1 MMINRKCI
9 PYNHSRGFRLLAMV
23 FVAIVV
29 VAAGT
34 SCSSTSALKEGEQLF
49 TGLKKIEYTDY
60 EPGGY
65 ADSTILEMESVLASA
80 PNGALFGSS
89 YYRTPFPVRLWV
101 WNAFSQSDGA
111 IAKWITK
118 AFGSRPKL
126 MGNVNP
132 RLRAQVAENQLAKYG
147 YFHGKVNYEILTQK
161 NPKKAKLAYHVS
173 LGPLMTIDTLQN
185 VNFPSVVSALID
197 STRQEALVHT
207 GSPFNVPRL
216 EGERQ
221 RLTRLFRNN
230 GYYFYQNGYVSYLA
244 DTLDVPGK
252 ASMKMIMADSLD
264 SQVTRQWYLGNIN
277 INFRKQFTEELT
289 DSFCRRYL
297 NIRYHGKKMPIRAG
311 VVLRD
316 LNLRPRQLYRVEN
329 EEKAR
334 QHLQSMGVFNYTS
347 LQFTP
352 RDTTAQCDTL
362 DATLDLIFD
371 KPYDFYIETNVKGKT
386 TGRVGPELVVGFT
399 KRNAFRGGEKLD
411 INLHGSYEWQTGEK
425 GNGASSNHI
434 NSYEYGTDVSL
445 SFPSI
450 VTPFNLFTTMAQ
462 RERRFRKGHIPRS
475 FYGVPSTTVKAS
487 MNVLN
492 RAGYFRR
499 HVVSGELT
507 YDWAT
512 SAKHRHSFSPLVLSY
527 EFMNSRTAA
536 FDEAISESPYLQIA
550 MRDQFVPKMSYTY
563 TYTSPA
569 KYRHPIIWSTTVSEA
584 GNILSLG
591 YLCTGKKWNDED
603 KEMFRNPYSQF
614 LKLESDFVKYWRI
627 AEHSTLVGHLNAG
640 VVWSYGNSEKAPYYE
655 QFYIGGANSV
665 RAFNVRSIGPG
676 QYLPTGSKYS
686 YIDQTGDIKFLANI
700 EYRPRIWGDLYG
712 ALFFDAGNVWT
723 LRSEEHSPQGQFK
736 FRKFFT
742 QMAVGTG
749 VGVRYDMGM
758 FVIRVDWGVGLH
770 VPYETSKKGF
780 YNIDSFKNSH
790 SLHLTV
796 GYPF

>member
-23 FVAIVV
+23 FAAIVV

-173 LGPLMTIDTLQN
+173 LGPLMTIDTLQY

-230 GYYFYQNGYVSYLA
+230 GYYFYQNGYASYLA

-329 EEKAR
+329 EE
-334 QHLQSMGVFNYTS
+334 
-347 LQFTP
+347 
-352 RDTTAQCDTL
+352 
-362 DATLDLIFD
+362 I
-371 KPYDFYIETNVKGKT
+371 
-386 TGRVGPELVVGFT
+386 GR
-399 KRNAFRGGEKLD
+399 
-411 INLHGSYEWQTGEK
+411 
-425 GNGASSNHI
+425 ASC
-434 NSYEYGTDVSL
+434 
-445 SFPSI
+445 
-450 VTPFNLFTTMAQ
+450 
-462 RERRFRKGHIPRS
+462 RER
-475 FYGVPSTTVKAS
+475 V
-487 MNVLN
+487 
-492 RAGYFRR
+492 
-499 HVVSGELT
+499 
-507 YDWAT
+507 
-512 SAKHRHSFSPLVLSY
+512 
-527 EFMNSRTAA
+527 
-536 FDEAISESPYLQIA
+536 
-550 MRDQFVPKMSYTY
+550 
-563 TYTSPA
+563 
-569 KYRHPIIWSTTVSEA
+569 
-584 GNILSLG
+584 
-591 YLCTGKKWNDED
+591 
-603 KEMFRNPYSQF
+603 
-614 LKLESDFVKYWRI
+614 
-627 AEHSTLVGHLNAG
+627 
-640 VVWSYGNSEKAPYYE
+640 
-655 QFYIGGANSV
+655 
-665 RAFNVRSIGPG
+665 
-676 QYLPTGSKYS
+676 
-686 YIDQTGDIKFLANI
+686 
-700 EYRPRIWGDLYG
+700 
-712 ALFFDAGNVWT
+712 
-723 LRSEEHSPQGQFK
+723 
-736 FRKFFT
+736 
-742 QMAVGTG
+742 
-749 VGVRYDMGM
+749 
-758 FVIRVDWGVGLH
+758 
-770 VPYETSKKGF
+770 
-780 YNIDSFKNSH
+780 
-790 SLHLTV
+790 
-796 GYPF
+796 